1 MDAQKGFIHIVVKL
15 ANISLTVFILSWCP
29 DMTLKTKV
37 CFYSY
42 KFSPLPNFCTQTTKI
57 ITSMCPMT
65 LQDSSNHFY
74 PPNRA
79 CPTMTFCPTMT
90 LLSSLYVFTP
100 LDFVQSSSYFPNF
113 MKSKSDSLLHS
124 FFEKYWSVKS
134 VSQWNKV
141 NIPWL
146 YILKTGKKRS
156 EG

>member
-15 ANISLTVFILSWCP
+15 TNISLTVFILSWCP

-42 KFSPLPNFCTQTTKI
+42 KSSTLPNFCTQSTKI
-57 ITSMCPMT
+57 ITSMCPMI

-79 CPTMTFCPTMT
+79 CPTMTFCLTMT

-100 LDFVQSSSYFPNF
+100 LDFPTF
-113 MKSKSDSLLHS
+113 MKSTSDSLLHS
-124 FFEKYWSVKS
+124 FFEKYWSVQS
-134 VSQWNKV
+134 WSQWRKV
-141 NIPWL
+141 L
-146 YILKTGKKRS
+146 AGKSRCKLCVRKSMLRS
-156 EG
+156 W

>member
-1 MDAQKGFIHIVVKL
+1 MDAQNGFIHIVVKL

-29 DMTLKTKV
+29 DMTLKIKV

-57 ITSMCPMT
+57 ITSMFPMT

-113 MKSKSDSLLHS
+113 MKSKSDSLL
-124 FFEKYWSVKS
+124 FFSVL
-134 VSQWNKV
+134 QCNKV
-141 NIPWL
+141 DMSCLN
-146 YILKTGKKRS
+146 ILKTAEK
-156 EG
+156 